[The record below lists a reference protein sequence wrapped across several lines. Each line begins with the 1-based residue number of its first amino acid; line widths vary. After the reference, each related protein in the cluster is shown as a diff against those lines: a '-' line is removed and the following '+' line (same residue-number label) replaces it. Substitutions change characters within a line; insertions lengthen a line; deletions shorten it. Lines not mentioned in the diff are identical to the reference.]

1 MNLKNVTSVIVF
13 LLLWELT
20 ARYLIPV
27 PKTILPPFTQVL
39 WNFTDRSFLVV
50 LLANYLQ
57 TLSRSLLGFAVGLI
71 CGLLTGLAISI
82 KHAVSDYVSPIATL
96 MFSVP
101 SVAWVPILIVLVGID
116 EFKLPLVASFMCT
129 YPPILYGII
138 NSLRMFDKDQL
149 DIAAVYCLKHRTKYR
164 FIILPQLLSRILPSI
179 RTEAVM
185 AWKTVF
191 VAEMLVLPSGIG
203 YLALLYASTLN
214 MDKLIAV
221 ILVLALTL
229 VLINTLI
236 DKLEKNSSKVL
247 GGIYEG
253 SFR

>member
-1 MNLKNVTSVIVF
+1 MSVRSVTSIVVF
-13 LLLWELT
+13 LVLWELT
-20 ARYLIPV
+20 TRYLIPV

-39 WNFTDRSFLVV
+39 WNFTDRSFLAA
-50 LLANYLQ
+50 LLANYFQ
-57 TLSRSLLGFAVGLI
+57 TLSRSLLGFAIGLL

-116 EFKLPLVASFMCT
+116 EFKLPLIASFMCT
-129 YPPILYGII
+129 YPPILYGTI
-138 NSLRMFDKDQL
+138 NALRMFDRDQL
-149 DIAAVYCLKHRTKYR
+149 DIASIYCLRHRTRYR

-179 RTEAVM
+179 RTEAIM

-191 VAEMLVLPSGIG
+191 VTEMLVLPSGIG

-214 MDKLIAV
+214 MDKLFAV

-236 DKLEKNSSKVL
+236 DKLEKNSSRVL
-247 GGIYEG
+247 GGIHEG